1 MHLSCSTSVAPA
13 LASTPVQVGPD
24 LMLCGYLPSSG
35 GLMGL
40 AQELGLAGDLP
51 TSLSSDSLLSP
62 PVTPAA
68 AAAAVAGPG
77 SNTGTAAGRG
87 LGLGSSSGGATS
99 SSSSGLIAGA
109 GAGAGVTVSGAGMA
123 EAAAE
128 LAHQLALDPS
138 LLVSGAGPASS
149 RTVPFYKAWDR
160 WGALSNFSPHTVTL
174 PHFHAGL
181 MPASPQV
188 WVGSCLLSGRL
199 LQPSFENV
207 VALADQ
213 VVAMLWF

>member
-1 MHLSCSTSVAPA
+1 MAGA
-13 LASTPVQVGPD
+13 AQVGPD
-24 LMLCGYLPSSG
+24 LMLTGYLPSSG

-51 TSLSSDSLLSP
+51 ISLSSDSLLTP
-62 PVTPAA
+62 PVSPAA
-68 AAAAVAGPG
+68 AAAPAPAAGA
-77 SNTGTAAGRG
+77 AAGRG
-87 LGLGSSSGGATS
+87 LGSS
-99 SSSSGLIAGA
+99 SSSSGAAGSSSSGAA
-109 GAGAGVTVSGAGMA
+109 GSSSSGVVAGAGVTVSGAGMA

-128 LAHQLALDPS
+128 LAHQLALDSS
-138 LLVSGAGPASS
+138 LLVNGAVPASS

-188 WVGSCLLSGRL
+188 
-199 LQPSFENV
+199 
-207 VALADQ
+207 
-213 VVAMLWF
+213 